1 MKSKLGSEVGSC
13 LSIPNEIEA
22 ARSVASEAL
31 KEATMRWPGSKSP
44 ANNDRNSTTYKKRYV
59 CYAPIFRAL
68 KSKPQ
73 VTSKYK
79 SLCDA

>member
-1 MKSKLGSEVGSC
+1 MKIDTKNDMKSKLGSEVGSC

-44 ANNDRNSTTYKKRYV
+44 ANNDRNSTTYKKEIHDDKDV
-59 CYAPIFRAL
+59 CYAPIF
-68 KSKPQ
+68 
-73 VTSKYK
+73 
-79 SLCDA
+79 